1 MKGVDGKRLPVEY
14 FFQFSSLPT
23 FLKLSCSKVICYSV
37 VLLRGISEPQT
48 EDTCNWKNSGFG
60 KKQKTCTLLDIFPIF
75 CVNRVGN

>member
-1 MKGVDGKRLPVEY
+1 MGRDCLLSI
-14 FFQFSSLPT
+14 FFSFHHCQH

-60 KKQKTCTLLDIFPIF
+60 KKQKTCILLDIFPIF
-75 CVNRVGN
+75 CMNRVGN